1 MQVMSGDVSLCHH
14 SQALAASWATRVPPD
29 RRVSQVGRDSCH
41 HMNQVLVLCLG
52 DVIVT
57 SVEW

>member
-1 MQVMSGDVSLCHH
+1 MQVITGDVSLCHNL
-14 SQALAASWATRVPPD
+14 QALAASRGTRELLVK
-29 RRVSQVGRDSCH
+29 RVSQVGRDSCH

-57 SVEW
+57 SIEW